1 MPVQTAEDASISLLP
16 RRAIALVLA
25 GGRGSRLKQLTDRR
39 AKPAVHFGGK
49 YRIVDFALSN
59 CINSG
64 IRRIYVLTQYK
75 SHSLLRHLQRGW
87 GIFRSEANEFVD
99 LLPAQQRIDEALWYR
114 GTADAIYQN
123 IDILEAEGPEFI
135 LVLAGDHVYKMD
147 YAAMLYDH
155 CERRAEV
162 TVGCVDV
169 PRTEATQF
177 GVMHVDADDRV
188 VDFLEKP
195 ADPPSIPGRP
205 DTALASMGIYDFNA
219 RFLYDQL
226 RRDAADLHSSHDFG
240 KDIIPYLV
248 PRTRVLAHS
257 LTRSGIISEGQ
268 SKPYWRD
275 AGTIDSYW
283 EANLELTTVT
293 PALDLYDD
301 FWPIHTHQVQ
311 LPPAKFIWDAGDRR
325 GMAIDSLVAGGC
337 IVSGGMVKSSL
348 LFSSVR
354 VNSYARLEGAVVLPR
369 CNIGRHARLKN
380 CIIDSGCDIPEHLVV
395 GEDPVEDSRRF
406 ERTEKGIVLI
416 TREMLAALQ

>member
-162 TVGCVDV
+162 TVGCVEV

-205 DTALASMGIYDFNA
+205 DTALASMGIYIFNA

-395 GEDPVEDSRRF
+395 GEDPVEDARRF

>member
-99 LLPAQQRIDEALWYR
+99 LLPAQQRIDEAMWYR

-155 CERRAEV
+155 CERGAEV
-162 TVGCVDV
+162 TVGCVEV

-177 GVMHVDADDRV
+177 GVMHVDEDDRV

-205 DTALASMGIYDFNA
+205 DTALASMGIYIFNA

-354 VNSYARLEGAVVLPR
+354 VNSYARLEGAVVLPH

-395 GEDPVEDSRRF
+395 GEDPVEDARRF